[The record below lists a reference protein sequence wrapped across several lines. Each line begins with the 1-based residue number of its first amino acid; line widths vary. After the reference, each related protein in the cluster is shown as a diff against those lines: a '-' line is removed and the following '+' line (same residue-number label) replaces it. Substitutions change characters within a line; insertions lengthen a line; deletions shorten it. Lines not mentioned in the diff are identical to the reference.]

1 MIYDYC
7 IIGGGIAGLY
17 CALKLIEKNSVLLCE
32 KYSTLGG
39 RVSTF
44 YKNFYKGSIQYEEG
58 AGRISSKHTLVINL
72 IKKYNLTLI
81 PISPELHYK
90 QNGSTPITENL
101 FEPALNIFFEPLHN
115 LPESVLQKNTIREL
129 LEEIHGKEK
138 TDAYLNRF
146 PYRAEVDVLR
156 ADVGLEVFRNE
167 MGSHE
172 GYYVVKE
179 GLSALIKGMKEEFI
193 HLGGKVA
200 NEYECINITKKQ
212 DTFVSEF
219 LSGKNKKLI
228 HINSEKVICA
238 LPSEALKKIPCFKNY
253 QSLKYVK
260 MEPLL
265 RIYAEYPRPWFSG
278 VGRIV
283 TDTPIRY
290 FLPMSGNLAM
300 VSYTDSRDTEIYHK
314 IIKSSS
320 ENALGSVIQKQLKEL
335 FPTIE
340 IPNYRFFKT
349 HYWKYGATYWL
360 PGEYDVKKESLN
372 SIKPFKSDL
381 YVVGES
387 FSLKQAWMEG
397 SLEQCEV
404 FFKTYM

>member
-1 MIYDYC
+1 MIYDFC

-17 CALKLIEKNSVLLCE
+17 CALKLIKNKSVLLCE

-44 YKNFYKGSIQYEEG
+44 HKGKIQYEEG
-58 AGRISSKHTLVINL
+58 AGRISNKHTLVLDL

-81 PISPELHYK
+81 PISPDLHYK

-101 FEPALNIFFEPLHN
+101 FEPALNAFLEPLHN
-115 LPESVLQKNTIREL
+115 LSKNVLQNNTLREL
-129 LEEIHGKEK
+129 LEKIHGKAK
-138 TDAYLNRF
+138 TDDYLNRF

-172 GYYVVKE
+172 GYYIVKE
-179 GLSALIKGMKEEFI
+179 GLSALIKCMKDEFI

-200 NEYECINITKKQ
+200 NEYECINIHNKENN
-212 DTFVSEF
+212 FVSEF

-238 LPSEALKKIPCFKNY
+238 LPSESLKKLPCFKSY

-265 RIYAEYPRPWFSG
+265 RIYAEYPTPWFSEE
-278 VGRIV
+278 GRIV
-283 TDTPIRY
+283 TERPIRY
-290 FLPMSGNLAM
+290 FLPMNGNLAM
-300 VSYTDSRDTEIYHK
+300 VSYTDSRDTKLYHK
-314 IIKSSS
+314 ILKSSN
-320 ENALGSVIQKQLKEL
+320 ENTLGLIIQKQLKEL
-335 FPTIE
+335 FPTIS
-340 IPNYRFFKT
+340 IPNYRFFKS
-349 HYWKYGATYWL
+349 HYWKYGATYWI
-360 PGEYDVKKESLN
+360 PGDYDVKKESLK
-372 SIKPFKSDL
+372 SIKPFKSHL

-397 SLEQCEV
+397 SLEQCEL

>member
-44 YKNFYKGSIQYEEG
+44 YKNFHKGSLQYEEG
-58 AGRISSKHTLVINL
+58 AGRISNKHILVINL

-81 PISPELHYK
+81 PISPDLHYK

-101 FEPALNIFFEPLHN
+101 FEPALNTFLGPLHN
-115 LPESVLQKNTIREL
+115 LSESVLQKNTIRNL
-129 LEEIHGKEK
+129 LEEIHGKAK
-138 TDAYLNRF
+138 TDDYLNRF

-179 GLSALIKGMKEEFI
+179 GLSALIKCMKDEFI
-193 HLGGKVA
+193 EKGGKLA
-200 NEYECINITKKQ
+200 NEYECINIHKKE
-212 DTFVSEF
+212 DNFVSEF

-238 LPSEALKKIPCFKNY
+238 LPSEALKKISLFKNY
-253 QSLKYVK
+253 ESLKYVK

-265 RIYAEYPRPWFSG
+265 RIYANYPSAWFSAL
-278 VGRIV
+278 GRIV
-283 TDTPIRY
+283 TERPIRY
-290 FLPMSGNLAM
+290 FLPMNGNLAM
-300 VSYTDSRDTEIYHK
+300 VSYTDSKDTELYHN
-314 IIKSSS
+314 IIKNGS
-320 ENALGSVIQKQLKEL
+320 EDALGLVIQKDLKEL

-340 IPNYRFFKT
+340 IPKYTFFKS
-349 HYWKYGATYWL
+349 HYWKYGATYWI
-360 PGEYDVKKESLN
+360 PGTYDVKKESLK
-372 SIKPFKSDL
+372 SIKPFKSDVF
-381 YVVGES
+381 VVGES

>member
-17 CALKLIEKNSVLLCE
+17 CALKLIKNNSVLLCE

-44 YKNFYKGSIQYEEG
+44 HKGKIQYEEG
-58 AGRISSKHTLVINL
+58 AGRISNKHVLVLDL

-81 PISPELHYK
+81 PISPELHFK
-90 QNGSTPITENL
+90 QNGSTAITENL
-101 FEPALNIFFEPLHN
+101 FEPALNAFFEPLHN
-115 LPESVLQKNTIREL
+115 LSKSVLQKNTLREL

-179 GLSALIKGMKEEFI
+179 GLSALIKCMKDEFI
-193 HLGGKVA
+193 KKGGKVA
-200 NEYECINITKKQ
+200 NEYECININNKE
-212 DTFVSEF
+212 DNFVTEF

-228 HINSEKVICA
+228 HIHSEKVICA
-238 LPSEALKKIPCFKNY
+238 LPSEALKKLNCFKNY

-265 RIYAEYPRPWFSG
+265 RIYAEYPTSWFSKI
-278 VGRIV
+278 GRIV
-283 TDTPIRY
+283 TEEPIRY
-290 FLPMSGNLAM
+290 FLPMNGSLAM
-300 VSYTDSRDTEIYHK
+300 VSYTDSRDTEMYHN

-320 ENALGSVIQKQLKEL
+320 ENTLGLVIQKHLREL

-360 PGEYDVKKESLN
+360 PGEYDVKKESLK
-372 SIKPFKSDL
+372 SIKPFTSDL
-381 YVVGES
+381 FVVGES

-404 FFKTYM
+404 FFKTYI